1 MSDRQVVY
9 DTLHEAFCNLDFDQ
23 NPGLRDRMYL
33 AIEAANRLLTE
44 EVECRPFKYQD
55 QKKRFKVTVG
65 ITHLDARSYPH
76 TLASALDAGW
86 DADDSQSY
94 ADGIR
99 KLTSLKIGEET
110 TDIDGDVWTRVEDA
124 P

>member
-1 MSDRQVVY
+1 MSDQQVVY
-9 DTLHEAFCNLDFDQ
+9 DTLHEAFCNLDFNQ

-33 AIEAANRLLTE
+33 AIEAANRLLSE
-44 EVECRPFKYQD
+44 SMKDRVWNVRD
-55 QKKRFKVTVG
+55 NKKRFKVTVN
-65 ITHLDARSYPH
+65 ITSVDARAYPH

-86 DADDSQSY
+86 DADDSEEY
-94 ADGIR
+94 AIGMR
-99 KLTSLKIGEET
+99 KLQNLKVGEET

>member
-1 MSDRQVVY
+1 MNDHQLIY

-44 EVECRPFKYQD
+44 TLKNRD
-55 QKKRFKVTVG
+55 WIADSKKRFKVTLN
-65 ITHLDARSYPH
+65 ITSLDARSYPH
-76 TLASALDAGW
+76 SLASALDSGW

-99 KLTSLKIGEET
+99 KLTSLKVGEET